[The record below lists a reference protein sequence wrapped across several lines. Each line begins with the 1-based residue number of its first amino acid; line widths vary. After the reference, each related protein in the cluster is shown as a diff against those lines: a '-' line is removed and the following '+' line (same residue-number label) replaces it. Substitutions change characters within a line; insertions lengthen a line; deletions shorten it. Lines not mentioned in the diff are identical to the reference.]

1 MGYDHAICPNCAF
14 IWQFDGLVD
23 AGEIVHC
30 DHCANDF
37 RAGRWC
43 GKCYPNYFASLFRSP
58 VCPQCK
64 STNSTRGVQVGF
76 YRMNLYLRQCKD
88 CSATWVARK

>member
-1 MGYDHAICPNCAF
+1 MGYDHAIYPNCAF

-30 DHCANDF
+30 DNCARDF

-43 GKCYPNYFASLFRSP
+43 GKHYPNVFASMFSRP
-58 VCPQCK
+58 ACPQCN
-64 STNSTRGVQVGF
+64 STNSTRGKQVGF
-76 YRMNLYLRQCKD
+76 YSVWLYLRQCRD
-88 CSATWVARK
+88 CHAVWVARK